1 MASANDDTSTKVSN
15 RNDIFND
22 DQDDQPTDME
32 ASKRMEAMM
41 SMVLVEEDAQ
51 EESAGDDQD
60 ETMDDDEE
68 EFAFRLF
75 STDSVAK
82 VSIKENDEETANA
95 LSQQI
100 ANQQQID
107 HDETDPTFLANV
119 AQASIS
125 YDDIMRQS
133 TWAYPALRLPKRVTH
148 LPSSTPT
155 STSSKTVPP
164 ESSSS
169 SSSSLSSI
177 IPKDNNST
185 STSTVDKPKRKS
197 KKRRDYEKAVKEG
210 RITPKVNMR
219 DPRTPGGWP
228 GYPGARD
235 PCAIIND
242 QPYRGNRGSGGS
254 DGYKYK
260 YQGPTS
266 KNGYGGSSSSRGR
279 GRGGFGGRGR
289 GRGGAGGPS
298 RFNKAVAV

>member
-1 MASANDDTSTKVSN
+1 MSLANGDTNTKVSN

-22 DQDDQPTDME
+22 DQDNQPTDME

-41 SMVLVEEDAQ
+41 NMVLVEEDAQ
-51 EESAGDDQD
+51 EEAASDGDQ
-60 ETMDDDEE
+60 DDDEQD

-75 STDSVAK
+75 STDTVAK

-125 YDDIMRQS
+125 YDDIMQQS

-148 LPSSTPT
+148 LPSSIA
-155 STSSKTVPP
+155 VPP
-164 ESSSS
+164 ES
-169 SSSSLSSI
+169 SSI

-185 STSTVDKPKRKS
+185 SSTIDKPKRKS

-235 PCAIIND
+235 PYAIMND
-242 QPYRGNRGSGGS
+242 QPYRGNRGSGGG

-266 KNGYGGSSSSRGR
+266 SSSRGK
-279 GRGGFGGRGR
+279 GRGGFSSRGR

-298 RFNKAVAV
+298 RFNKAVVA